1 MSFPLPKRR
10 LVAEFTY
17 ASPTPNMKTFFSSKL
32 MGGTSRK
39 ITIATLL
46 ENLPCPDI
54 ISNAIPT
61 WATGKIGNAG
71 PGFI

>member
-1 MSFPLPKRR
+1 
-10 LVAEFTY
+10 
-17 ASPTPNMKTFFSSKL
+17 